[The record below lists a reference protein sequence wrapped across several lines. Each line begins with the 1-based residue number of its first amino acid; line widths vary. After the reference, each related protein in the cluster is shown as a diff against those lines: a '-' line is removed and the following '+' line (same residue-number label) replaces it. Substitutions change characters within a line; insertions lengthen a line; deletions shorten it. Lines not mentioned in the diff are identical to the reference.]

1 MFKPRTVQLKETF
14 QHFLS
19 ITVVCGVLHLDVLH
33 DGRDSPGLNG
43 RGCVVLTSVLALTSG
58 ENLHVSEDRLGV
70 TDVEGV
76 LRGQLLVVGSGLE
89 PETSPVV
96 LDSSVV
102 RVVEWKTFDTEVG
115 MEVTDATSHPPTT
128 EVTVV
133 N

>member
-1 MFKPRTVQLKETF
+1 MT
-14 QHFLS
+14 S
-19 ITVVCGVLHLDVLH
+19 I
-33 DGRDSPGLNG
+33 
-43 RGCVVLTSVLALTSG
+43 LALTSR

-76 LRGQLLVVGSGLE
+76 LRGQLLVVGGRLE

-102 RVVEWKTFDTEVG
+102 GVVEWKTFDTEVG
-115 MEVTDATSHPPTT
+115 MEVTDTTSHPPTT

>member
-1 MFKPRTVQLKETF
+1 MP
-14 QHFLS
+14 
-19 ITVVCGVLHLDVLH
+19 
-33 DGRDSPGLNG
+33 
-43 RGCVVLTSVLALTSG
+43 
-58 ENLHVSEDRLGV
+58 EDRLGV

-102 RVVEWKTFDTEVG
+102 CVVEWKTFDTEVR
-115 MEVTDATSHPPTT
+115 MEVTDTTSHPPTT